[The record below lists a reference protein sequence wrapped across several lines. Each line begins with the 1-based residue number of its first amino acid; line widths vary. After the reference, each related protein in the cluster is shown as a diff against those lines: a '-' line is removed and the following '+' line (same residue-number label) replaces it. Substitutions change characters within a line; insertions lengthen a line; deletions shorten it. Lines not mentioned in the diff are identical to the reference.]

1 VRLIKLEPAI
11 VSSLPAIFFFIG
23 VIFLAYSPL
32 TMSKVIMMQNSVF
45 TSFYQELNK
54 SDFSSAFIFT
64 LNYVWE
70 NVLWVTLLFLVLIS
84 FGFIFY
90 IFYLSRTDIRMIIIS
105 QIIFIFLTFILTNFS
120 IIMLI
125 IALSLLL
132 GILWEY
138 KTFEPRKNDF
148 STGYSVVSSR
158 LGLMSIFLCI
168 GIFLTILLNAKN
180 YEKDISESNKE
191 LMMGFMP
198 NMTNVKETQKNE
210 IEQITEGFKY
220 SLTERYN
227 AESEIV
233 KTQCKPMYEGLTQ
246 GLDNYKNRAFQ
257 QIDQKE
263 LEIGE
268 EEVSKYLPFFKTLT
282 QITPILI
289 AITGYA
295 FLTVL
300 NSVMGIFGGVVYS
313 IIKRNEPG
321 ISKV

>member
-1 VRLIKLEPAI
+1 MRLIKLEPAI

-70 NVLWVTLLFLVLIS
+70 NVLWVTLSFLVLIS

-125 IALSLLL
+125 IALSLLF

>member
-1 VRLIKLEPAI
+1 
-11 VSSLPAIFFFIG
+11 
-23 VIFLAYSPL
+23 
-32 TMSKVIMMQNSVF
+32 
-45 TSFYQELNK
+45 
-54 SDFSSAFIFT
+54 
-64 LNYVWE
+64 
-70 NVLWVTLLFLVLIS
+70 
-84 FGFIFY
+84 
-90 IFYLSRTDIRMIIIS
+90 
-105 QIIFIFLTFILTNFS
+105 
-120 IIMLI
+120 
-125 IALSLLL
+125 
-132 GILWEY
+132 
-138 KTFEPRKNDF
+138 
-148 STGYSVVSSR
+148 
-158 LGLMSIFLCI
+158 MSIFLCI

-313 IIKRNEPG
+313 IIKKNEPG